1 MPLQLL
7 PRLNTQGLH
16 CPEQDAPACPSACT
30 VHLLCLWATL
40 YTPMACFP
48 TSPRHTDSSQCQAG
62 LKEEGGH
69 GGLQPAEPAKI
80 AQNHSKQESET
91 QGGEH
96 MARLHAVLHVA
107 HGTVICLLPPS
118 NPHSSPA
125 LNASVVNSQEGLAR
139 SPSDS
144 PAADCR
150 DTQSCLQ
157 GTGDPPALALG
168 ALARIEGGGRLTTVN
183 DVTNIILFY

>member
-1 MPLQLL
+1 
-7 PRLNTQGLH
+7 
-16 CPEQDAPACPSACT
+16 
-30 VHLLCLWATL
+30 
-40 YTPMACFP
+40 MACFP

-62 LKEEGGH
+62 VKEEGGH

-96 MARLHAVLHVA
+96 VAGLHAVLHVVQ
-107 HGTVICLLPPS
+107 GSVICLLPPS
-118 NPHSSPA
+118 NPHSSSA
-125 LNASVVNSQEGLAR
+125 LNASVVNSQEDLAR

-157 GTGDPPALALG
+157 GTGDPSALG
-168 ALARIEGGGRLTTVN
+168 LGPLACIEGGGRLTAKN
-183 DVTNIILFY
+183 GVTNIILFY